1 MSWHRFLRDPVALAR
16 VPRAS
21 IRTLASCSGRTARL
35 PFFLGVLVVWVAL
48 LLLAQ
53 LLQPPASA
61 QRPGSPTLPI
71 LLLGVLC
78 WSLTVLMLKRLS
90 DMGRSRLHII
100 WILAASLLA
109 SIAGPPSLPAGL
121 LLTLINIG
129 VFAWLLFAPSAPCPV
144 ADGRSRPAQR
154 ERRTV

>member
-1 MSWHRFLRDPVALAR
+1 MMRLQLFRDPSVLAR
-16 VPRAS
+16 LPLAS
-21 IRTLASCSGRTARL
+21 LRTLGSCSGRTGRL
-35 PFFLGVLVVWVAL
+35 PFFLGVLAVWFAL

-53 LLQPPASA
+53 QLQVSSSAPPRTNPA
-61 QRPGSPTLPI
+61 LPV
-71 LLLGVLC
+71 LVLGILC

-109 SIAGPPSLPAGL
+109 SIAGPPTLPAGL

-129 VFAWLLFAPSAPCPV
+129 VFAWLLFAPSAPCPL
-144 ADGRSRPAQR
+144 ADVGSRPAQR

>member
-1 MSWHRFLRDPVALAR
+1 MSWLRFLRDPSVLAR
-16 VPRAS
+16 LPLAS
-21 IRTLASCSGRTARL
+21 LRILGSCSGRTGRL

-61 QRPGSPTLPI
+61 KRPGSPTLPI

-100 WILAASLLA
+100 WILAVSLLA

-129 VFAWLLFAPSAPCPV
+129 VFAWLLLTPSAPCSMV
-144 ADGRSRPAQR
+144 GDAARPAQR